1 MTPWNEPIHVNAYD
15 PAWPRAFAEEAPA
28 LARVMPAGAR
38 IEHIG
43 STSVPGLSA
52 KPIVDIL
59 VGVEE
64 PLDEARFAAVLTPL
78 GYESMGEAGVP
89 GRLYFRRRGGQS
101 FNVHVVEIEGAPW
114 QYTRLLRDYLRA
126 FPAAAARY
134 GQRKREVVAAGAAD
148 LSTYSQGKAA
158 VVEELLAEAQRWRA
172 GTADEREHT
181 PAATSE
187 RMRLATPADI
197 DVLLALMQEYYA
209 HDHLA
214 FRREQ
219 ASDALGALLASPAL
233 GEVWL
238 IEIAGQAIG
247 YLALTF
253 GFSLECGGR
262 DAFID
267 ELFLRASHRG
277 QGAGTRAIRHALSR
291 CAELGIRAVRL
302 EVMRHNPDALRLYT
316 RLGFEEHDRYLLTHR
331 GEGIGEPSR

>member
-1 MTPWNEPIHVNAYD
+1 MTKWNEPIHVAAHD

-28 LARVMPAGAR
+28 LARVMPDGAR
-38 IEHIG
+38 VEHIG
-43 STSVPGLSA
+43 STSVPGLVA
-52 KPIVDIL
+52 KPIVDIQ
-59 VGVEE
+59 VGVAE
-64 PLDEARFAAVLTPL
+64 PLDEARFAAVLAPL

-89 GRLYFRRRGGQS
+89 GRLYFRRRGPQS
-101 FNVHVVEIEGAPW
+101 FNVHVVDLGGVLWRDNLA
-114 QYTRLLRDYLRA
+114 LRDYLRA
-126 FPAAAARY
+126 VPGAAERY
-134 GQRKREVVAAGAAD
+134 GQHKRAVAAAGAND
-148 LSTYSQGKAA
+148 LSSYSRGKAA
-158 VVEELLAEAQRWRA
+158 LVEELIAEAQRWCAGAAGGRA
-172 GTADEREHT
+172 HA

-187 RMRLATPADI
+187 RMRLATPAEL
-197 DVLLALMQEYYA
+197 DVVLALMQEYYA
-209 HDHLA
+209 HDQLA

-238 IEIAGQAIG
+238 IEIAGQVIG
-247 YLALTF
+247 YLALAF

-277 QGAGTRAIRHALSR
+277 QGAGTRAVRHALSR

-331 GEGIGEPSR
+331 GEATGGPSR